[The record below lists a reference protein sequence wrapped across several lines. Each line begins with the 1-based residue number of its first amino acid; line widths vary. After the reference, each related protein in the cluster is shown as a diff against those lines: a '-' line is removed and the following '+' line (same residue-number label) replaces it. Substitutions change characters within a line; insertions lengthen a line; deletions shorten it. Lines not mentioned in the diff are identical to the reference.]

1 MTRAHEHPA
10 GWPDRIRAM
19 VWSGVLSCA
28 CAVIMAGQ
36 APAQPARDVTA
47 VVREAR
53 QLASAGKLEPAQQM
67 LERLVGEKPD
77 AFEALLALGEVLE
90 GRGDLTAAAGM
101 YERAVRARPSSA
113 AAHDRLG
120 FALGRLTRVTEALV
134 EFERAVQL
142 DPALFDPQY
151 HLGATRW
158 WRVTPFAR
166 SAAC

>member
-1 MTRAHEHPA
+1 
-10 GWPDRIRAM
+10 
-19 VWSGVLSCA
+19 
-28 CAVIMAGQ
+28 
-36 APAQPARDVTA
+36 
-47 VVREAR
+47 
-53 QLASAGKLEPAQQM
+53 M

-113 AAHDRLG
+113 AAHDKLG
-120 FALGRLTRVTEALV
+120 FALGRLTRVAEALV

-158 WRVTPFAR
+158 WTRDLAGAEGPLRAAVRMSRTAR
-166 SAAC
+166 RYAV